1 MLKNSKPIVGISV
14 GDPNGIGIEVLLK
27 SLKDASVLE
36 KCSVVV
42 FSNLKLI
49 KNQMSY
55 FNVDLPLKEVSHFN
69 NYDENYNSLYNLQTN
84 TGNKLAGSTLS
95 VDPLV
100 INPNTNILSSG
111 HRITLPGNPT

>member
-14 GDPNGIGIEVLLK
+14 GDPNGIGIEVILK

-42 FSNLKLI
+42 FSNFKLI

-55 FNVDLPLKEVSHFN
+55 FNIDLPLKEVSHFN
-69 NYDENYNSLYNLQTN
+69 NYDERCINVHPI
-84 TGNKLAGSTLS
+84 NK
-95 VDPLV
+95 
-100 INPNTNILSSG
+100 IEI
-111 HRITLPGNPT
+111 